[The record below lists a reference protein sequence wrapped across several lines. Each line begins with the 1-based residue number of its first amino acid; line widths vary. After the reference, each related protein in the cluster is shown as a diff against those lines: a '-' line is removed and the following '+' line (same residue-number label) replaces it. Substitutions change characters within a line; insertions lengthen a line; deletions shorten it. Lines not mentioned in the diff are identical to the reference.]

1 MSWLD
6 WLLGSPLTAFERGRI
21 EFAWPWPLLA
31 AGVLAAL
38 AAALFLSGYRRPGRG
53 RAGRAGR
60 LLLAGLRAS
69 TFVLLLFA
77 LFRPELVI
85 STVVPQENVVG
96 VLFDDSASMRLPD
109 AGEAPDGT
117 PLRRGDR
124 IREAFFPPDGSG
136 GDGALGPVLREQFVL
151 RRYRFGGDGAERLP
165 PDSPPEEVL
174 TLSAPRTDLASALR
188 SAAADLSSLPV
199 AGLVLLTDGADTAAG
214 KEAAAEARED
224 ALDEALLDLRG
235 RGIRVYP
242 VAVGRSAPERDL
254 EIGPPDLPPRL
265 LLGSE
270 VEVRVPVFSRG
281 YGGQTVRVE
290 ALDEGRIAAS
300 RSVRLERGDSTR
312 VVALTVPAER
322 PGVRRLRFRVAPAPG
337 EEMTRNNERTALT
350 LVEEGALD
358 LLYFE
363 GQPRWEMKFLRRA
376 VRGDPGLRVACLLR
390 TAGGKFYRVD
400 VADADELAGGFPETR
415 EELFRYSAVILGSV
429 EASFFT
435 ADQLRMLRDFVS
447 RRGGGLLTLGGRSA
461 YAEGGYRETPV
472 AEVLP
477 LLFGDG
483 AGAPAGGSASADSPA
498 AFRRLRVRPTR
509 AGASHPVVRLEP
521 DAERNR
527 DRYAALPLLSTVNRL
542 ANPKPGAVTLLE
554 GVSGEGGGEP
564 EPVLSVQRFGRGRVA
579 SLTVQD
585 FWLWQMH
592 ADIPVEDQTHEL
604 LWRRLLRFLAA
615 EAPRRVEVSVEP
627 VSALAG
633 ERVTVTARVED
644 AAYLAVSRASVE
656 AAVETGSGEVEVV
669 PLRWTGR
676 RHGEYSASF
685 VPASS
690 GLHRVEAR
698 ARGTGAGEAPAD
710 AAAAAFFEVGE
721 VEDEY
726 FGTGTNRPL
735 LARIAEETGG
745 RLFEVEDARALA
757 ADLSFSETG
766 ATVVERRALW
776 NMPAIF
782 FLLVGLLVSEWG
794 LRRAWGLR

>member
-1 MSWLD
+1 MSRLD
-6 WLLGSPLTAFERGRI
+6 WLLNSPLAAFERGRI

-31 AGVLAAL
+31 VGLLAAL

-69 TFVLLLFA
+69 ALALLLFA
-77 LFRPELVI
+77 LFRPELVV

-124 IREAFFPPDGSG
+124 VREAVFPPEGADL
-136 GDGALGPVLREQFVL
+136 DGALGPVLRERFVL
-151 RRYRFGGDGAERLP
+151 RGYRFGGEGAERLP
-165 PDSPPEEVL
+165 SGPSPEEAL
-174 TLSAPRTDLASALR
+174 TLSEPRTDLASALR

-214 KEAAAEARED
+214 KEGPAEARDE

-254 EIGPPDLPPRL
+254 EIGAPDLPPRL

-270 VEVRVPVFSRG
+270 VEVRVPVSSRG

-312 VVALTVPAER
+312 VVTLTVPAER
-322 PGVRRLRFRVAPAPG
+322 AGVRRLRFRVAPAPG

-350 LVEEGALD
+350 LVEEGALE

-415 EELFRYSAVILGSV
+415 EELFRYSAVVLGSV
-429 EASFFT
+429 EASFFK

-477 LLFGDG
+477 LLFD
-483 AGAPAGGSASADSPA
+483 AEADAGGSAGTDSPA

-527 DRYAALPLLSTVNRL
+527 SRYAALPLLSTVNRL
-542 ANPKPGAVTLLE
+542 ADPKPGAVTLLE
-554 GVSGEGGGEP
+554 GVSGDGGGEP

-592 ADIPVEDQTHEL
+592 ADIPVEDQTHET

-615 EAPRRVEVSVEP
+615 EAPRRVEASAEP
-627 VSALAG
+627 VSALSG

-656 AAVETGSGEVEVV
+656 AAVETEAGEVEVV

-676 RHGEYSASF
+676 RHGEYAASF
-685 VPASS
+685 VPVSP
-690 GLHRVEAR
+690 GLHRVEVR
-698 ARGTGAGEAPAD
+698 ARGTGGGEAPGD
-710 AAAAAFFEVGE
+710 AAASAFFEVGE
-721 VEDEY
+721 VEDEF

-766 ATVVERRALW
+766 ATVVERRPLW

>member
-1 MSWLD
+1 LSWLD
-6 WLLGSPLTAFERGRI
+6 WLLNSPLAAFERGRI

-60 LLLAGLRAS
+60 LLLAGFRAS
-69 TFVLLLFA
+69 AFALLLFA

-124 IREAFFPPDGSG
+124 IREAFFPPDGAD

-214 KEAAAEARED
+214 KEGTAEAPDD
-224 ALDEALLDLRG
+224 ALDEVLLDLRG

-242 VAVGRSAPERDL
+242 VAVGRAAPERDL
-254 EIGPPDLPPRL
+254 EIGAPDLPPRL

-270 VEVRVPVFSRG
+270 VEVRAPVHSRG

-300 RSVRLERGDSTR
+300 RSVRLEGGDSTR
-312 VVALTVPAER
+312 VVTLTVPAER
-322 PGVRRLRFRVAPAPG
+322 PGIRRLRFRIAPAPG

-350 LVEEGALD
+350 LVEEGALE

-415 EELFRYSAVILGSV
+415 EELFRYSAVVLGSV

-477 LLFGDG
+477 LLFDEG
-483 AGAPAGGSASADSPA
+483 ADAGGSSPADSPA

-521 DAERNR
+521 DAEQNRN
-527 DRYAALPLLSTVNRL
+527 RYAALPLLSTVNRL

-554 GVSGEGGGEP
+554 GVSGDGGGEP

-615 EAPRRVEVSVEP
+615 EAPRRVEASVEP

-656 AAVETGSGEVEVV
+656 AAVEDESGEVEVV

-685 VPASS
+685 VPGSS
-690 GLHRVEAR
+690 GLHRVEVR
-698 ARGTGAGEAPAD
+698 ARGTGAGEAPGD

-766 ATVVERRALW
+766 ATVVERRPLW

-782 FLLVGLLVSEWG
+782 FLLAGLLVSEWG

>member
-6 WLLGSPLTAFERGRI
+6 WLLNSPLAAFERGRI
-21 EFAWPWPLLA
+21 EFAWPGPLLA

-69 TFVLLLFA
+69 AFALLLFA
-77 LFRPELVI
+77 LFRPELVV

-124 IREAFFPPDGSG
+124 VREAFFPPEGADEE
-136 GDGALGPVLREQFVL
+136 GALGPVLREQFVL
-151 RRYRFGGDGAERLP
+151 RRYRFGGEGAERLP
-165 PDSPPEEVL
+165 PETPPEEAL
-174 TLSAPRTDLASALR
+174 TLSEPRTDLASALR
-188 SAAADLSSLPV
+188 TAAADLSSLPV

-214 KEAAAEARED
+214 AAETPD
-224 ALDEALLDLRG
+224 AGGGALEEVLLDLRG
-235 RGIRVYP
+235 QGIRVYP
-242 VAVGRSAPERDL
+242 VAVGRAAPERDL
-254 EIGPPDLPPRL
+254 EIGAPDLPPRL

-270 VEVRVPVFSRG
+270 VEVRVPVSSRG
-281 YGGQTVRVE
+281 YGGQTVRIE

-300 RSVRLERGDSTR
+300 RSVRLERGDATR
-312 VVALTVPAER
+312 VVTLTVPAER
-322 PGVRRLRFRVAPAPG
+322 AGVRRLRFRAAPAPG

-350 LVEEGALD
+350 LVEEGALE

-477 LLFGDG
+477 VLFDED
-483 AGAPAGGSASADSPA
+483 AGGSPATDSPA

-527 DRYAALPLLSTVNRL
+527 SRYAALPLLSTVNRL

-554 GVSGEGGGEP
+554 GVSGDGGGEP

-615 EAPRRVEVSVEP
+615 EAPRRVEASVEP

-644 AAYLAVSRASVE
+644 AAFLAVSRASVE
-656 AAVETGSGEVEVV
+656 AAVETASGEIEVV

-685 VPASS
+685 VPVSP
-690 GLHRVEAR
+690 GLHRVEVR
-698 ARGTGAGEAPAD
+698 ARGTGAGEEPGE

-776 NMPAIF
+776 NMPAVF